1 MKTLAKLPVTIV
13 TGFLGAGKTTLIRH
27 LLQNP
32 EGRRLAV
39 LSNGGGVGRLAVDQ
53 LAALRGTLATLSES
67 TVQQLD
73 AGIHAIGK
81 KLLEEAAESWMAAEH
96 EGKDATALEISQ
108 LLYHAQVLML
118 ASGLT
123 LDDVYAHL

>member
-1 MKTLAKLPVTIV
+1 MKTFEELWTELTVKAETRPDGSGTVRELD
-13 TGFLGAGKTTLIRH
+13 
-27 LLQNP
+27 
-32 EGRRLAV
+32 
-39 LSNGGGVGRLAVDQ
+39 SGV
-53 LAALRGTLATLSES
+53 
-67 TVQQLD
+67 
-73 AGIHAIGK
+73 HAIGK

-96 EGKDATALEISQ
+96 EGPARTAEEISQ